1 VIPSRGWR
9 GDDPMTALQNQR
21 PVAVEA
27 SPDNVRRART
37 RALREAGLTMEEL
50 EAQARTGHFETVKA
64 RLAWIAISAIEAV

>member
-1 VIPSRGWR
+1 
-9 GDDPMTALQNQR
+9 MTALQNQR

>member
-1 VIPSRGWR
+1 
-9 GDDPMTALQNQR
+9 MTALQNQR

-27 SPDNVRRART
+27 SADNVRRART